1 MTKCE
6 VCQDTGMISRN
17 RFGSYRPGMDRRY
30 SIIDACPRCSY
41 IAEMEYNQYVKLRDG
56 LAA

>member
-1 MTKCE
+1 
-6 VCQDTGMISRN
+6 MISRN
-17 RFGSYRPGMDRRY
+17 RFGYYRPGMDRRY

-41 IAEMEYNQYVKLRDG
+41 LAEMEYNQFVKLRDG